1 MARLRKPAKDTIK
14 ATPRMIQARF
24 RTLCECGNT
33 IATGDLMF
41 YDRFASV
48 KSRCIPCGRSRANLA
63 RQGLQMV
70 TETPELQLLIDRI
83 KQLQAIGKSLSN
95 SDELSEV
102 VGKLVDNHA
111 AHSDA
116 RKLICALSM
125 CQPSTDFVGISVKF
139 DGPCTHCS
147 SIIRAGD
154 TALYDKAARRLHCLR
169 CELTPRLN

>member
-1 MARLRKPAKDTIK
+1 
-14 ATPRMIQARF
+14 
-24 RTLCECGNT
+24 
-33 IATGDLMF
+33 
-41 YDRFASV
+41 
-48 KSRCIPCGRSRANLA
+48 
-63 RQGLQMV
+63 MV